1 MASPMPELA
10 PVTTAVPSMIP
21 PKPSGVIISSGNIRL
36 RSRSADPPRQPHRP
50 VNASYDP
57 LIARTPGAGFDYL
70 ASYWMATAGEIPDDD
85 GPAPAQADT
94 EVAIIGGGYTGLS
107 CALFLAKHHGIRALV
122 LEANRP
128 GWGCSGRNG
137 GFARAAIGRYS
148 YSDMIGKWGRETARR
163 WFGQSLAAVETV
175 REIAR
180 SEAIACD
187 LVEAG
192 HLKIAHRP
200 GRVAALEREAELL
213 RREFEYPAEFLPAEK
228 VRSEHIGGAE
238 SHGALRF
245 PDALAV
251 HPLKL
256 ALGTLT
262 AARQT
267 GARVHSASPVLAW
280 NRKSGTHTLVTP
292 HGTVRA
298 RTVVIATNG
307 YTPEHLFP
315 CLRGA
320 TLPVLSHIIV
330 TRPMTPREKQSSGFV
345 TGHVLTDTRNLL
357 YYWRRL
363 PDDRI
368 LFGGRGLITD
378 SPAGH
383 GRQREFLLAEL
394 KRKLPALAD
403 IEVEHDW
410 SGWVCLTADFL
421 PHVYHAEDDPSV
433 HYAIGYQGSGVA
445 YSLHA
450 GRLIAARIA
459 GKDTG
464 MTIPPT
470 STPLPRFPLAA
481 LRRAG
486 QRTLYLWYRYC
497 DERD

>member
-1 MASPMPELA
+1 MNA
-10 PVTTAVPSMIP
+10 P
-21 PKPSGVIISSGNIRL
+21 
-36 RSRSADPPRQPHRP
+36 
-50 VNASYDP
+50 YDP
-57 LIARTPGAGFDYL
+57 LIARTPGTGLDHL
-70 ASYWMATAGEIPDDD
+70 PSYWTATAGKIPEDD
-85 GPAPAQADT
+85 GPAQADT

-107 CALFLAKHHGIRALV
+107 CALFLAQHHGIRAMV

-148 YSDMIGKWGRETARR
+148 YADMIAKWGRETARR
-163 WFGQSLAAVETV
+163 WFGEGLSAVSTV
-175 REIAR
+175 RELVNDC
-180 SEAIACD
+180 AIECD
-187 LVEAG
+187 LAEAG

-200 GRVAALEREAELL
+200 ARAAALAQEAQLL
-213 RREFEYPAEFLPAEK
+213 QREFEYPAEFLPAD
-228 VRSEHIGGAE
+228 RLRDEHIGGAE
-238 SHGALRF
+238 AHGALRF

-256 ALGTLT
+256 ACGVLA
-262 AARQT
+262 AARRA
-267 GARVHSASPVLAW
+267 GAKIHSSSPVLEW
-280 NRKSGTHTLVTP
+280 GKRNRDHELVTP

-298 RTVVIATNG
+298 RRVVIATNG

-330 TRPMTPREKQSSGFV
+330 TRPMTPQEKQASGFV
-345 TGHVLTDTRNLL
+345 TGHVLTDTRHLL

-378 SPAGH
+378 SPDGR
-383 GRQREFLLAEL
+383 GRQRKFLLAEL
-394 KRKLPALAD
+394 KRKLPALAS

-410 SGWVCLTADFL
+410 WGWVCLTADFL
-421 PHVYHAEDDPSV
+421 PHVYHAVDDPSV
-433 HYAIGYQGSGVA
+433 HYALGYQGSGVA
-445 YSLHA
+445 YGLHA
-450 GRLIAARIA
+450 GKLIAARIA
-459 GKDTG
+459 GNDTG
-464 MTIPPT
+464 MTIPST

-486 QRTLYLWYRYC
+486 QRATYLWYRY
-497 DERD
+497 RDATD

>member
-1 MASPMPELA
+1 MPGTGLA
-10 PVTTAVPSMIP
+10 HLPSYWTTTA
-21 PKPSGVIISSGNIRL
+21 
-36 RSRSADPPRQPHRP
+36 
-50 VNASYDP
+50 
-57 LIARTPGAGFDYL
+57 GA
-70 ASYWMATAGEIPDDD
+70 APADD
-85 GPAPAQADT
+85 GPAPPRIEADT
-94 EVAIIGGGYTGLS
+94 AIIGGGYTGLS
-107 CALFLAKHHGIRALV
+107 CALFLARRHGIRAVV

-148 YSDMIGKWGRETARR
+148 YADMIGRWGRETARL
-163 WFGQSLAAVETV
+163 WFGESLAAVETV
-175 REIAR
+175 RELSRDNDID
-180 SEAIACD
+180 CD
-187 LVEAG
+187 LTEAG

-200 GRVAALEREAELL
+200 SRAALLEREAELL
-213 RREFEYPAEFLPAEK
+213 QREFEYPAEYLPAAQ
-228 VRSEHIGGAE
+228 VRAEHIGGEE

-256 ALGTLT
+256 AHGVLA
-262 AARQT
+262 AARSA
-267 GARVHSASPVLAW
+267 GAKVHSASPVLGWDRSNGVHRLA
-280 NRKSGTHTLVTP
+280 TP
-292 HGTVRA
+292 YGTVRA

-330 TRPMTPREKQSSGFV
+330 TRPMTPSEKQASGFR

-357 YYWRRL
+357 YFWRRM

-368 LFGGRGLITD
+368 LFGGRGLIVE
-378 SPAGH
+378 SPANR

-394 KRKLPALAD
+394 KRKLPALAR

-410 SGWVCLTADFL
+410 WGWVCLTADFL
-421 PHVYHAEDDPSV
+421 PHVYHADDDASV

-445 YSLHA
+445 YGLHA
-450 GRLIAARIA
+450 GRLLARRIA
-459 GKDTG
+459 GEDVQPV
-464 MTIPPT
+464 IPST
-470 STPLPRFPLAA
+470 SAPLPHFSFSA

-486 QRTLYLWYRYC
+486 QRAMYMWYRFQ
-497 DERD
+497 DNRN

>member
-1 MASPMPELA
+1 MNA
-10 PVTTAVPSMIP
+10 P
-21 PKPSGVIISSGNIRL
+21 
-36 RSRSADPPRQPHRP
+36 
-50 VNASYDP
+50 YDP
-57 LIARTPGAGFDYL
+57 LTARSPGTGLDHPP
-70 ASYWMATAGEIPDDD
+70 SYWTATAGDPSGDD
-85 GPAPAQADT
+85 GPVPASIDT

-137 GFARAAIGRYS
+137 GFARAAIGRYG
-148 YSDMIGKWGRETARR
+148 YSEVISKWGRETARR
-163 WFGQSLAAVETV
+163 WFGESLAAVETV
-175 REIAR
+175 RELAR
-180 SEAIACD
+180 NEGIACD
-187 LVEAG
+187 LTEAG

-200 GRVAALEREAELL
+200 ARAMALAREAELL
-213 RREFEYPAEFLPAEK
+213 QREFEYPAEYLPAER
-228 VRSEHIGGAE
+228 VRQDHIGGAE

-256 ALGTLT
+256 AVGTLA
-262 AARQT
+262 AARKA
-267 GARVHSASPVLAW
+267 GARVHSASPVLGW
-280 NRKSGTHTLVTP
+280 EKQNETHALATP
-292 HGTVRA
+292 YGTVRA
-298 RTVVIATNG
+298 RQVVIATNG

-330 TRPMTPREKQSSGFV
+330 TRPMTQREKEASGFV
-345 TGHVLTDTRNLL
+345 TDHVLTDTRNLL

-378 SPAGH
+378 SAGNH
-383 GRQREFLLAEL
+383 ARQRDFLLAEL
-394 KRKLPALAD
+394 KRKLPALGN

-410 SGWVCLTADFL
+410 WGWVCLTADFL
-421 PHVYHAEDDPSV
+421 PHVYHADDDASV

-445 YSLHA
+445 YGLHA
-450 GRLIAARIA
+450 GRLLARRVAGDEEGAA
-459 GKDTG
+459 
-464 MTIPPT
+464 IPST
-470 STPLPRFPLAA
+470 STPLPRFPFAA

-486 QRTLYLWYRYC
+486 QRAMYLWYRYL
-497 DERD
+497 DNRD